1 MPSDGLAQSSHLF
14 WPSDRKLFRQRS
26 RARVVV
32 PAVAIMA
39 VVFLAMALRHAGWS

>member
-1 MPSDGLAQSSHLF
+1 MQLSHLF

-32 PAVAIMA
+32 PALAVMA
-39 VVFLAMALRHAGWS
+39 VVLLAMALRHAGWS

>member
-1 MPSDGLAQSSHLF
+1 VQSSHLF

-32 PAVAIMA
+32 PAIAIMA
-39 VVFLAMALRHAGWS
+39 AVFLVMALRHAGWS